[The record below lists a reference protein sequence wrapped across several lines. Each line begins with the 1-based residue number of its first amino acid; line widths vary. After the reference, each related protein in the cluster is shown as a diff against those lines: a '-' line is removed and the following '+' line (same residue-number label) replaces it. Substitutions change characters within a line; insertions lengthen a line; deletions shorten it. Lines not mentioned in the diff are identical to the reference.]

1 MLAAA
6 GCRAV
11 QSWAWAWLP
20 SIASGQRRTA
30 VASVG
35 QQHSRRYSVPTSHR
49 PSETRWR
56 YKADDLV
63 KKKVA
68 LVQAGVANNTFGLT
82 LNTARPLSP
91 DLFKEVLMH
100 LYKKVEVL
108 RICFGEKEG
117 SLWVVDMD
125 TPKIDFQVLE
135 GGLLE
140 EIVKTV
146 SQPAYNLFEGPLWRA
161 RLVVCP
167 PDEPCMMPQ
176 VKYSFPHQYHLA
188 LDNHHAVTDGICTMK
203 IIEIIITI
211 LDSVLDGAHVDSK
224 QIGEFRDRSEVTSV
238 EVRIRESLEKDP
250 HMLSTLLEERYKIKT
265 SVPLITE
272 IFGKPDEPSP
282 ETYTVTPQVIDDKLL
297 QVFSAKCK
305 THKVTFNSAFVGVI
319 NVALME
325 LAHEAG
331 VARDSYIIT
340 HRHPVDTRRYMS
352 DVTCMV
358 WGYHVVPMTH
368 TTTMP
373 CNARSTFWE
382 NVINFDTNFRD
393 RINTMGPLQERIL
406 DTILQE
412 RKPDFENTTIHNL
425 NVTNMYSPRIKTSGD
440 GKHVQ
445 LTNSCGY
452 LPLPFT
458 HHDYCIT
465 GGLTR
470 FREQVQFQVGYYSGF
485 ITTENATRLSDK
497 VISVFKDTA
506 KEVDERQ

>member
-1 MLAAA
+1 MKL
-6 GCRAV
+6 
-11 QSWAWAWLP
+11 
-20 SIASGQRRTA
+20 T
-30 VASVG
+30 
-35 QQHSRRYSVPTSHR
+35 Y
-49 PSETRWR
+49 PSEEGLR
-56 YKADDLV
+56 LV
-63 KKKVA
+63 RESA
-68 LVQAGVANNTFGLT
+68 
-82 LNTARPLSP
+82 
-91 DLFKEVLMH
+91 
-100 LYKKVEVL
+100 
-108 RICFGEKEG
+108 
-117 SLWVVDMD
+117 
-125 TPKIDFQVLE
+125 VLE
-135 GGLLE
+135 GGILE
-140 EIVKTV
+140 DIVKAI

-188 LDNHHAVTDGICTMK
+188 LDNHHAVTDGICASNIVK
-203 IIEIIITI
+203 IIITI

-224 QIGEFRDRSEVTSV
+224 QIGEFRDRSEVKSI
-238 EVRIRESLEKDP
+238 EDRIRESLEKDP

-297 QVFSAKCK
+297 QVFNAKCK
-305 THKVTFNSAFVGVI
+305 THKVTFNSAFLGVI

-325 LAHEAG
+325 LAREAG
-331 VARDSYIIT
+331 VVRDTYIIT
-340 HRHPVDTRRYMS
+340 HCHPVDTRRYMS
-352 DVTCMV
+352 DVTSMV
-358 WGYHVVPMTH
+358 WGYHVVHTTH

-412 RKPDFENTTIHNL
+412 RKPDLENMIINNL
-425 NVTNMYSPRIKTSGD
+425 MFTNIYSPRVKTFGD

-445 LTNSCGY
+445 LTNSCGHVSMSM
-452 LPLPFT
+452 T
-458 HHDYCIT
+458 HHEFCIT
-465 GGLTR
+465 GMLTR
-470 FREQVQFQVGYYSGF
+470 FREHVRFQVCYYSGF
-485 ITTENATRLSDK
+485 ITKENAARISDK
-497 VISVFKDTA
+497 VVSIFNDIV

>member
-1 MLAAA
+1 
-6 GCRAV
+6 
-11 QSWAWAWLP
+11 
-20 SIASGQRRTA
+20 
-30 VASVG
+30 
-35 QQHSRRYSVPTSHR
+35 
-49 PSETRWR
+49 
-56 YKADDLV
+56 
-63 KKKVA
+63 
-68 LVQAGVANNTFGLT
+68 
-82 LNTARPLSP
+82 
-91 DLFKEVLMH
+91 
-100 LYKKVEVL
+100 
-108 RICFGEKEG
+108 
-117 SLWVVDMD
+117 
-125 TPKIDFQVLE
+125 
-135 GGLLE
+135 
-140 EIVKTV
+140 
-146 SQPAYNLFEGPLWRA
+146 
-161 RLVVCP
+161 
-167 PDEPCMMPQ
+167 MMPQ

-188 LDNHHAVTDGICTMK
+188 LDLHHAVTDGICTMK
-203 IIEIIITI
+203 IIEIIIPI

-224 QIGEFRDRSEVTSV
+224 QIGEFRDRSEATSV

-250 HMLSTLLEERYKIKT
+250 HMLNTLLEERHKIKT

-282 ETYTVTPQVIDDKLL
+282 ETYAVTPQVIDDKLL
-297 QVFSAKCK
+297 QVFNAKCK
-305 THKVTFNSAFVGVI
+305 RHKVTFNSAFVGVI

-352 DVTCMV
+352 NVTSMV

-412 RKPDFENTTIHNL
+412 TKPDLKNMTINNL
-425 NVTNMYSPRIKTSGD
+425 MFTNMYSPRVKPFGD

-445 LTNSCGY
+445 LTKTFGY
-452 LPLPFT
+452 LSMSMT
-458 HHDYCIT
+458 HHQYCIT
-465 GGLTR
+465 GILTR

-485 ITTENATRLSDK
+485 ITKENAARISDK
-497 VISVFKDTA
+497 VVSIFNDIA
-506 KEVDERQ
+506 KEVDEKQ